1 MSIIVKHRVLESV
14 KLCTGIFISFLFLG
28 SHDVQDAVVTVGP
41 MPGTVTVLVTYAV
54 NTSAMGH
61 LAILVN
67 SSDMAV
73 AFTAQDRSSQATT
86 IRGLL
91 ADEYTALVF
100 DIESNGLPSTAA
112 ADSEEVDVT
121 EGADESL
128 QTGALYISLSMY
140 PGVLFLGQ
148 SVTAEC

>member
-1 MSIIVKHRVLESV
+1 MLACKILNLVYMFVFSL
-14 KLCTGIFISFLFLG
+14 LG
-28 SHDVQDAVVTVGP
+28 THDAQDAVVSVGP
-41 MPGTVTVLVTYAV
+41 MPGTVTVSVTYAV

-73 AFTAQDRSSQATT
+73 AFTARDRSSQPAT
-86 IRGLL
+86 ISGLL

-100 DIESNGLPSTAA
+100 DIESDGLPSTAA

-121 EGADESL
+121 EGSDESL
-128 QTGALYISLSMY
+128 QTGA
-140 PGVLFLGQ
+140 P
-148 SVTAEC
+148 

>member
-1 MSIIVKHRVLESV
+1 
-14 KLCTGIFISFLFLG
+14 
-28 SHDVQDAVVTVGP
+28 
-41 MPGTVTVLVTYAV
+41 MPGTVTVSVTYAV
-54 NTSAMGH
+54 NTSAMGN

-73 AFTAQDRSSQATT
+73 AFTARDRSSQATT
-86 IRGLL
+86 ISGLP

-112 ADSEEVDVT
+112 ADSEAVDVT

-128 QTGALYISLSMY
+128 QTGALYIAMY
-140 PGVLFLGQ
+140 PYPQKSIEGDLGY
-148 SVTAEC
+148 V